1 MKMIKN
7 LTSLVANQMRTFNH
21 MSTAILAL
29 ALTALV
35 ITAAPAKAGVI
46 TAHGGEVFALTPT
59 DDPNVFRDTVDGTA
73 QVSLL
78 GNCSF
83 HAEQT
88 ISLPSA
94 PGEPISVKGS
104 WRFTTADSATTLDM
118 DVEGT
123 GAPDPANPGF
133 VNIKFKVRF
142 AGGTGLMASVRGSGE
157 LEGVAMFSSPT
168 AGIATWTLKGNLSTH
183 GQKSH

>member
-1 MKMIKN
+1 MK
-7 LTSLVANQMRTFNH
+7 TFKH

-35 ITAAPAKAGVI
+35 TTAAPAKAGVI
-46 TAHGGEVFALTPT
+46 KAHGGEVFALTPT
-59 DDPNVFRDTVDGTA
+59 DDPNVFRDTVDGVA

-88 ISLPSA
+88 VSLPSA
-94 PGEPISVKGS
+94 PGEPIRVKGS

-118 DVEGT
+118 EVEGT

-133 VNIKFKVRF
+133 VNINLTVRF
-142 AGGTGLMASVRGSGE
+142 AGGAGLMAHVCGSGE
-157 LEGVAMFSSPT
+157 LEGAAMFTSPA
-168 AGIATWTLKGNLSTH
+168 AGMVTWTLKGNISTH
-183 GQKSH
+183 GQKGH